1 MEHPR
6 WGLSISGS
14 VRGRRPDGLLDRLHH
29 QDLALAFGDLVQREH
44 SLVQGQV
51 EGAAD
56 GGGHGRSDGLALH
69 HTARPHKVAAGG
81 LLVYI
86 INIH

>member
-44 SLVQGQV
+44 SL
-51 EGAAD
+51 
-56 GGGHGRSDGLALH
+56 GGTLTLNSWPPEPGKNAF
-69 HTARPHKVAAGG
+69 
-81 LLVYI
+81 LLL
-86 INIH
+86 